1 MAFVL
6 VEVVVAVTIQAPA
19 ANAALCDGPHC
30 YGEAAW
36 TVTGSGS
43 GFRGAKVTL
52 RSNCMSLPDYTSEF
66 FTNELWAVSGGGTRW
81 VEIGITVGVK
91 PGGYNTSP
99 RRFWAENKAAG
110 YFEHYYESYTFDNS
124 LVVTARAPSDGSNDW
139 ELWYGSGTRYTS
151 VDGLTSPA
159 KAIMTGVETTSASAH
174 TYGSSREMRWYD
186 LDAGLHD
193 DWVGSTSGA
202 NAFADSGMTADW
214 VAYAN
219 WIRTGRGAPC

>member
-66 FTNELWAVSGGGTRW
+66 ITNELWAVSGGGTRW

-159 KAIMTGVETTSASAH
+159 KTIMTG
-174 TYGSSREMRWYD
+174 SRPRQQA
-186 LDAGLHD
+186 LIPTGVRARC
-193 DWVGSTSGA
+193 V
-202 NAFADSGMTADW
+202 GMTSTRASTTTGSE
-214 VAYAN
+214 AHRA
-219 WIRTGRGAPC
+219 RTPSPTAG